1 MTYLHPLSGFLS
13 PKLNEKDCQNS
24 IHLLLHE
31 NSKSQCCLV
40 NNFCRLLQTQV
51 SKQNRK
57 FLRKKCL
64 NAFCNQEGRD
74 KHIKTGCGEKDTVT
88 VN

>member
-1 MTYLHPLSGFLS
+1 MFDLITIDIPTSSLWLS
-13 PKLNEKDCQNS
+13 PSKLNEKDCQNS

-64 NAFCNQEGRD
+64 NAFCN
-74 KHIKTGCGEKDTVT
+74 
-88 VN
+88 